1 MIHIGI
7 LFTLGINLKRIF
19 IMTVLKRTVQE
30 QELSPVLKG
39 INFSHLKFIIFLK
52 EELSNFFSIFLDIF
66 VVSLLEQMTRILLF
80 NYHC

>member
-19 IMTVLKRTVQE
+19 IMTVLKRTIQE

-52 EELSNFFSIFLDIF
+52 EELSNFFFYTILEGIIEDPLQKKLMKFLT
-66 VVSLLEQMTRILLF
+66 V
-80 NYHC
+80 